1 MPQAENSRSLRPLLA
16 LVAVTGVWGLTFV
29 QVKDAVAVY
38 PVFAFLTLR
47 FGIATLALAPPSLAR
62 VRSIGRQG
70 GGAAIFCTGVIWAN
84 ALAAKASTAANSAA
98 SIGTTGRDI
107 LHSMESSAWN
117 FELLL

>member
-70 GGAAIFCTGVIWAN
+70 GGAAIFAGLL
-84 ALAAKASTAANSAA
+84 LAAE
-98 SIGTTGRDI
+98 IGRA
-107 LHSMESSAWN
+107 HV
-117 FELLL
+117 